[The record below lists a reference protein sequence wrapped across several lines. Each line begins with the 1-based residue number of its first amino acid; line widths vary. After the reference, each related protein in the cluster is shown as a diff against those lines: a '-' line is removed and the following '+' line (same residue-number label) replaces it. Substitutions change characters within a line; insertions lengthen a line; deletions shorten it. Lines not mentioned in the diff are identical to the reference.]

1 MAVTA
6 KLNLNAEELKQLA
19 GILKVKSTEIE
30 AKFAPYAEAAV
41 QEYARMFLGQKV
53 FTRGSDMREYRLF
66 LLIRLAFNNSLPDE
80 QTVCDLFQC
89 TLSQSR
95 ALIRAV
101 MSKYQYELRDAID
114 GTLSAT
120 LTTAEANDE
129 VDGMTV
135 TVNSENI
142 IAEFNKVLASVDGS
156 LPPIV
161 KMAGTVS
168 TYQMKKSSYQS
179 LRTRFGSGKRNA

>member
-1 MAVTA
+1 MAVTVN
-6 KLNLNAEELKQLA
+6 LNLNKEELAQLA
-19 GILKVKSTEIE
+19 GILKAKPSEIE
-30 AKFAPYAEAAV
+30 GKFAPYADAAV

-101 MSKYQYELRDAID
+101 ISKYQYELRDAID
-114 GTLSAT
+114 GTLSRT
-120 LTTAEANDE
+120 LKSAEADE
-129 VDGMTV
+129 AGDGMTV
-135 TVNSENI
+135 TINSENI

-156 LPPIV
+156 LPQIV
-161 KMAGTVS
+161 KKAGTVS
-168 TYQMKKSSYQS
+168 TYHMKESSYQS
-179 LRTRFGSGKRNA
+179 LCKRFGLGK